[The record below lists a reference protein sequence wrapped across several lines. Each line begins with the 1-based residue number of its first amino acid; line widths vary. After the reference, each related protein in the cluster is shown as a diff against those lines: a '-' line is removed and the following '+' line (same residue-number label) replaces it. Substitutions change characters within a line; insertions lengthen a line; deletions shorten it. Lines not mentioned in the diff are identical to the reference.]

1 MTVQLSRFYAGL
13 PKSPDWGAAM
23 RCEVCGVPI
32 RARAGKRFCSD
43 RCRKR
48 SRRARGLLAV
58 VETLPDDFDPESHDL
73 VIVTRQVLEDAGA
86 ADTLSGRL
94 AVIMAQQAINP
105 NQSATGMVACIR
117 QLEACVAAA
126 LSSIKRGDRLDD
138 LLRRRDVK
146 IRRALRDSAADDE

>member
-1 MTVQLSRFYAGL
+1 
-13 PKSPDWGAAM
+13 M
-23 RCEVCGVPI
+23 RCEVCGAPI

-48 SRRARGLLAV
+48 AMRARGSLAA
-58 VETLPDDFDPESHDL
+58 VEAMPDGFDPESHDL

-86 ADTLSGRL
+86 AGTLSGRL
-94 AVIMAQQAINP
+94 AVVMAQQAVNP

-138 LLRRRDVK
+138 LLQRRDAK
-146 IRRALRDSAADDE
+146 IRRALRDMGANDE